1 MATTRKTTALALAA
15 LTALGALGWAQA
27 NRGDGQTER
36 RRQELKLELLRERA
50 RIIREEP
57 AAAALKER
65 IEVLQLD
72 LAKLVDSQPSVQRL
86 QAELAAVEQILERQ
100 ARGRSNP

>member
-1 MATTRKTTALALAA
+1 MAKTRTTALALAA
-15 LTALGALGWAQA
+15 LTMLAALGWAQT

-86 QAELAAVEQILERQ
+86 QAELAAVEQIIERQ

>member
-1 MATTRKTTALALAA
+1 MAKTRTTALALAA
-15 LTALGALGWAQA
+15 LTTLAALGWAQT

-72 LAKLVDSQPSVQRL
+72 LAKLVDSQPSVLRL
-86 QAELAAVEQILERQ
+86 QAELDAVEQIIERQ
-100 ARGRSNP
+100 ARARSNP

>member
-1 MATTRKTTALALAA
+1 MAKTRTTALALAA
-15 LTALGALGWAQA
+15 LTTLAALGWAQT

-57 AAAALKER
+57 AATALKER

-72 LAKLVDSQPSVQRL
+72 LAKLVDSQPNIQRL

-100 ARGRSNP
+100 ARARSNP